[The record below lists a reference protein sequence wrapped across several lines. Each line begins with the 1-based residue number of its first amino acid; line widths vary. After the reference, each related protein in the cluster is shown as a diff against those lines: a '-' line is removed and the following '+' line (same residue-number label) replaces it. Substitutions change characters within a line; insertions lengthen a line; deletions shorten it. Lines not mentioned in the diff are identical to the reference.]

1 VNRESE
7 RARPDY
13 EAAGGE
19 QTAVGGGGGGVA
31 WRGCGC
37 AMADSGAV
45 AFPFKPGALLLRAEL
60 KAAAHGRSGGGPHVS
75 AIEAAFASFRQVST
89 HKSR

>member
-1 VNRESE
+1 MRR
-7 RARPDY
+7 RAANKQRWEG
-13 EAAGGE
+13 EAA
-19 QTAVGGGGGGVA
+19 A
-31 WRGCGC
+31 WRGVAAWLRRCGC